1 MRRILIIVN
10 SAFILILLINFFY
23 YRNLYRQQTN
33 YIVELLDR
41 QVQIVGLEVDSINYA
56 FTSDLNQIIY
66 NTKDPLKFFDKSRPE
81 IKYAITEQ
89 MKLFYSKY
97 RDFITKIRLY
107 DNNLN
112 EYTLS
117 KDESKNEWIESEF
130 ISLDQRK
137 IETKEVL
144 NKNGNE
150 FNYYG
155 VFFVNGQPTGN
166 IEVTVDYKKY
176 FNKLF
181 SKYNL
186 KDYQWQWVLADDG
199 EIIYDNNENVPV
211 YSEINKIISDL
222 QEGIVANIVHS
233 ATIGGKKF
241 EVLSSYF
248 STQLLLR
255 DIGIVF
261 SAPTVFFQ
269 KYIIR
274 NSLLIVTITLILI
287 LIIIL
292 VFWRYLNKQQESIK
306 ELTESKRILKQLIS
320 QMPVGVIIYN
330 SKREILEAN
339 KIAAEYYSYNME
351 DEMIGKIFPETNFN
365 GENEY
370 FSKYLA
376 GKFAPEQ
383 FIVIRK
389 VAEEI
394 ILFRSSIPISY
405 QGQEA
410 TLDILMDVTMFESA
424 RKQEEKANIAKTEF
438 LTRMSYEIRTPLN
451 GIIGMSDI
459 LSRYELPAEVMDIV
473 HLLRRSTEVLLGII
487 NDILDF
493 SKIETGK
500 MFLEEIPFN
509 IREEI
514 FYAVDLVKTNA
525 AEKNVSIMCNIEE
538 DVPESVIGD
547 PYRLRQVLVNLI
559 NNSITNTENGKVYV
573 ECSLELN
580 KNGLITLGFEILDN
594 GKAFDSAELKKIFGD
609 FIYTESKISRNSF
622 ESGFATLIARQLVE
636 LMGGRLT
643 AVSPSGIDGKNGTKV
658 SFTIQVYSNERVIK
672 NIDLSGKKEINNI
685 KALII
690 TSPQT
695 RDEDL
700 LALIHRSGLQLSV
713 TSFTKSTINQ
723 LKINSI
729 SKDEKYDLII
739 ITDDEFIDG
748 LDIAQQLWDNELS
761 IYYRIIMIS
770 SNDRKGNYLRCI
782 NLGVDFYLVKPFDY
796 SEFHNALTEAFRI
809 ESDNPIFQEEI
820 TKRELNIL
828 LVDDNKMNQKI
839 MAKMLNSLGH
849 KVEIAEEGYDGYIM
863 AKNKKYDIIFMDL
876 LMPEMDG
883 FEAARRIME
892 VHKDMIIVAFTADNM
907 PETRKKAELCGIK
920 EFIPKPVRI
929 DDLKKL
935 FIKYFSYNN

>member
-1 MRRILIIVN
+1 
-10 SAFILILLINFFY
+10 
-23 YRNLYRQQTN
+23 
-33 YIVELLDR
+33 VELLDR

-56 FTSDLNQIIY
+56 FTSDLNQIIF
-66 NTKDPLKFFDKSRPE
+66 NTKDPSKFFDKSRPE
-81 IKYAITEQ
+81 IKYTISEQ

-97 RDFITKIRLY
+97 RDFVTKIRLY
-107 DNNLN
+107 DNNFN

-117 KDESKNEWIESEF
+117 KDESKNEWIEGEF
-130 ISLDQRK
+130 ISLDQRH
-137 IETKEVL
+137 IEPKEIL
-144 NKNGNE
+144 IKTNNE
-150 FNYYG
+150 FNYYS
-155 VFFVNGQPTGN
+155 VFFVNGRPAGN
-166 IEVTVDYKKY
+166 IAVTVDYKRY
-176 FNKLF
+176 FSKLF

-186 KDYQWQWVLADDG
+186 KDYQWQWVLAEDG
-199 EIIYDNNENVPV
+199 EIIYDNNENFPV

-222 QEGIVANIVHS
+222 QQGIVANMVHS
-233 ATIGGKKF
+233 ATVGGKKL

-255 DIGIVF
+255 DLGIVF

-287 LIIIL
+287 QVIIF
-292 VFWRYLNKQQESIK
+292 VFWRYLKKQEQSIK
-306 ELTESKRILKQLIS
+306 ELTESEKVLKQLIS

-330 SKREILEAN
+330 KKREILEAN
-339 KIAAEYYSYNME
+339 RIAAEYYSYTVD
-351 DEMIGKIFPETNFN
+351 DEMIGKIFPETTFN
-365 GENEY
+365 GENDY

-376 GKFAPEQ
+376 GKFSPEQ

-389 VAEEI
+389 AADEI
-394 ILFRSSIPISY
+394 ILFRSSIPVSY
-405 QGQEA
+405 HGQEA
-410 TLDILMDVTMFESA
+410 TLDILIDVTMFETA
-424 RKQEEKANIAKTEF
+424 RKQEEKANLAKTEF
-438 LTRMSYEIRTPLN
+438 LARMSYEIRTPLN

-459 LSRYELPAEVMDIV
+459 LSRYELPTEVMDVV

-500 MFLEEIPFN
+500 MLLEEIPFN

-514 FYAVDLVKTNA
+514 FYAVDLTKTSA
-525 AEKNVSIMCNIEE
+525 GEKNVSIICNIQE
-538 DVPESVIGD
+538 DVPETVIGD

-580 KNGLITLGFEILDN
+580 KNGLITLAFEILDT
-594 GKAFDSAELKKIFGD
+594 GKAFDRAELKKIFGD
-609 FIYTESKISRNSF
+609 FVYTESAMPRSSF

-636 LMGGRLT
+636 LMGGKLS

-658 SFTIQVYSNERVIK
+658 SFEIQVYSNERVIK
-672 NIDLSGKKEINNI
+672 NIDSSGIKEINHI

-690 TSPQT
+690 TSPQA

-700 LALIHRSGLQLSV
+700 LSLLHRSGLQISV

-723 LKINSI
+723 LKINSV
-729 SKDEKYDLII
+729 SPGEKYDLII
-739 ITDDEFIDG
+739 LTDDENIDG
-748 LDIAQQLWDNELS
+748 LDIAQQLWDNQLS

-796 SEFHNALTEAFRI
+796 SELHNALTEAFHI
-809 ESDNPIFQEEI
+809 TPDNPIYHEEI
-820 TKRELNIL
+820 AKHELNIL
-828 LVDDNKMNQKI
+828 IVDDNKMNQKI
-839 MAKMLNSLGH
+839 MAKLLNNLGH

-892 VHKDMIIVAFTADNM
+892 VNKDMIIVAFTADNM
-907 PETRKKAELCGIK
+907 PETRKKAELCGIR

-929 DDLKKL
+929 EDLRKL